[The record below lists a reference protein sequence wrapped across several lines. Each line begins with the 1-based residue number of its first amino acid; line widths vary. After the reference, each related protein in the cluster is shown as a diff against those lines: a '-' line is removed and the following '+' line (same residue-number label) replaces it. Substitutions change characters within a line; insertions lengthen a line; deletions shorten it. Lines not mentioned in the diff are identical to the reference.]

1 MSALSYETGTMEV
14 KGEEAL
20 KESRTL
26 FDLFLVQAVDLMP
39 CSCIQRL

>member
-1 MSALSYETGTMEV
+1 MSALSYETGVMEV

-20 KESRTL
+20 KESRAL
-26 FDLFLVQAVDLMP
+26 IDVFLVRAVDLMP